1 MPAKKTT
8 KKTAKKAVKKTAK
21 KTTRKKGKKSAK
33 KKVEMQYHVHLKP
46 GDVGRYVLLPGDP
59 GRVPL
64 IASFFDNAKEV
75 AFNREYRTW
84 TGTVAGIKVSCCS
97 TGIGC
102 PSTAIAV
109 EELIK
114 CGADTFIRIGT
125 CGALQPEVKLGD
137 LCITTGAVREEGTT
151 QQYVPL
157 SYPAVA
163 DLDVTLALREAARK
177 LKIPAHTGIGH
188 CKDAFFIEDKD
199 IPIREEIEAKW
210 NAWYKS
216 NVISTSMESAALFVV
231 STIRRVRAAEVLATI
246 GLTYEDAPIIAKVG
260 VEEAI
265 RTAVEAI
272 KILDRQDRA

>member
-1 MPAKKTT
+1 MSKK
-8 KKTAKKAVKKTAK
+8 
-21 KTTRKKGKKSAK
+21 RNSPQKSA
-33 KKVEMQYHVHLKP
+33 ELQYHIHLKR

-64 IASFFDNAKEV
+64 IASFFDDAQEV

-84 TGTVAGIKVSCCS
+84 TGSVAGIKVSCTS

-125 CGALQPEVKLGD
+125 CGALQREIKLGD
-137 LCITTGAVREEGTT
+137 LCITTAAVREEGTSR
-151 QQYVPL
+151 QYVPL

-163 DLDVTLALREAARK
+163 DLDVTLALREAARR
-177 LKIPAHTGIGH
+177 LGYRAHTGIGH

-231 STIRRVRAAEVLATI
+231 SSIRRVRAGEILATI
-246 GLTYEDAPIIAKVG
+246 GLTYADAPIIAKVG
-260 VEEAI
+260 IEEAI
-265 RTAVEAI
+265 RTALEAI
-272 KILDRQDRA
+272 KLLDARR

>member
-1 MPAKKTT
+1 MKKA
-8 KKTAKKAVKKTAK
+8 AKKAA
-21 KTTRKKGKKSAK
+21 
-33 KKVEMQYHVHLKP
+33 EMQYHVHLKR

-64 IASFFDNAKEV
+64 IASYFDNAKEV
-75 AFNREYRTW
+75 AFNREYRTF
-84 TGTVAGIKVSCCS
+84 TGTVDGIKVSCCS

-125 CGALQPEVKLGD
+125 CGALQREVKLGD
-137 LCITTGAVREEGTT
+137 LCITTGAVREEGTSR
-151 QQYVPL
+151 QYVPL

-177 LKIPAHTGIGH
+177 LKIRAHTGIGH

-199 IPIREEIEAKW
+199 IPIREEIDAKW

-231 STIRRVRAAEVLATI
+231 STIRRVRAGEVLATI
-246 GLTYEDAPIIAKVG
+246 GLTYADAPIIAKVG
-260 VEEAI
+260 IDEAI
-265 RTAVEAI
+265 RTAMEAI
-272 KILDRQDRA
+272 KILEAS